1 MTASL
6 KICESLDVHDLPE
19 LQLKAFW
26 VLDKLSS
33 DAKDRFSADEV
44 ATHLVE
50 KCGVNTY
57 RQAVARALEKDPAK
71 SHKNKNGY
79 KLMEPG
85 RKALLDLISNRV
97 IFIESG
103 KPFSTKNI
111 VLKQL
116 FQRLQNRIFICDP
129 YLDIHTL
136 DLLFK
141 NVEKH
146 IPVRVL
152 TKNIADKPPG
162 TFQRHLVELRRE
174 RFQIE
179 IGQHSAS
186 ELHDRYIMDDH
197 SFWLSGNSLNHL
209 GNKESFLVSLGDD
222 VRQSMLTLFNTRWSV
237 ATLL

>member
-1 MTASL
+1 MTTSP

-19 LQLKAFW
+19 LHLMAYW
-26 VLDKLSS
+26 ALDQLSS
-33 DAKDRFSADEV
+33 DAKDRFSASEV

-71 SHKNKNGY
+71 SHKNGNGY

-85 RKALLDLISNRV
+85 RRALRDLISNRV
-97 IFIESG
+97 VFIESG

-111 VLKQL
+111 ILKEL
-116 FQRLQNRIFICDP
+116 FQRLRGQILICDP

-136 DLLFK
+136 DILFK

-146 IPVRVL
+146 IPVRIL
-152 TKNIADKPPG
+152 TRNVADKPPG
-162 TFQRHLVELRRE
+162 TFSRHLAELRRE
-174 RFQIE
+174 GFQIE
-179 IGQHSAS
+179 VRQHTAS

-222 VRQSMLTLFNTRWSV
+222 VRHSMLILFNSRW
-237 ATLL
+237 AAGALL